1 MKYVATTMQSGSHEN
16 ATRRLA
22 GLLQLTLVLMVALF
36 GMTASALAAPVISSL
51 SPSSGAVGAQVTIS
65 GSNFGASQSTSTVTF
80 NGTVAA
86 ARGRLAV
93 SWSNTSIVVNVP
105 SGATTGNVVV
115 TVAGVASNGVVFT
128 IAPSITSLSPTSGP
142 VGTAVTITGT
152 NFGATQGSSTV
163 TFNGTT
169 AVPTSWSNTSIS
181 VPVPGGATTGNVVVT
196 VGGTASNGVGFTVPP
211 VISSVSP
218 ASGPAA
224 TVITITGT
232 NFGATQ
238 GSSTVAFNGTTATP
252 SSWSATSI
260 AVPVPNGATTGNIV
274 VTVAGNASNGV
285 GFTVTLGIASRSPG
299 FGPVGTTVTLKGSG
313 FGPSQSGS
321 TVTFNGT
328 STTPTSWSAGQ
339 IVAPVPT
346 GASSGNV
353 VVTVSSTASNPKNF
367 TVTPS
372 PSNPAPTMTF
382 NVNTTTDTVDAQ
394 PGDGVCADANGNC
407 SVRAAVMESN
417 ASLSSGITKSVTI
430 SVPAGTYTL
439 TIPGID
445 GADASHGHLDINAGP
460 VSIVGAGAST
470 TIIQAG
476 TAVNAQGIPNGID
489 KVFSINPAGAFAGF
503 SASFSNLTIQ
513 FGLNIS
519 TLNPFGGAFD
529 WDAGTD
535 GAGSLS
541 ITNCNILNNAT
552 VIFNNTQ
559 TTLADGGGVALT
571 NEVPNPAVEGSITI
585 SNSLIQGNIAQDTGG
600 GIFEGSF
607 PMQVSNTTIQNN
619 QAVDNP
625 SVQGIGQSGG
635 QQTGG
640 GMSIAGPTVGQ
651 QTIVQSSTIS
661 NNTAGSQG
669 GGIFTTA
676 GIQITSSTISG
687 NHAGSTGAGLFSN
700 PLNETT
706 QVSGTNITQNVASGD
721 GGGIQVD
728 NANGNVFKMSFSR
741 IVGNTGVHG
750 NGLNNI
756 SAAVTATDNWW
767 GCNLGPG
774 NSGCDGTNNIAT
786 AAFTPFLTLS
796 NTPNPAAIIAAGTS
810 TLTAS
815 FLQDSANTIFSPGT
829 QNMNAFNGLPASFQN
844 AINGTLSNSQTT
856 IQPNGTATATFTG
869 SSAGAASADAV
880 VDNATATAHL
890 QVQDFS
896 VSISPTSVTVT
907 PGVAATYSVTVTPLN
922 GFTGQVNLSFN
933 VGSLPA
939 PTGCPPSVT
948 ITSGAVSCTFT
959 INTTGLAAQTGTPS
973 VTGKSNAVPAD
984 SHTATATLS
993 IQDISI
999 TPPASQSVVRGGS
1012 ANEIFT
1018 LTSQNGYT
1026 GSVNLACSIS
1036 PSGTGVTITSCPS
1049 SASMSGGTATVTVPV
1064 AASLTSTVQNYTI
1077 TLTATFSGNSV
1088 ATHSAS
1094 GTLSVTDFALS
1105 LSPTSQAVTPG
1116 TPATYTL
1123 IITPQNGFTG
1133 QINLSGSLPG
1143 PVGSPT
1149 TCGASVTITS
1159 GPLTCTFTINTAGLA
1174 AQNFTLTVT
1183 GTSNAVPS
1191 DSHSVS
1197 ATLAVQDFTI
1207 SVSGSGIPDANGHA
1221 GYTVTVTA
1229 LNGFSGC
1236 VTFSLSGLPT
1246 GASSSSFSP
1255 SSVCG
1260 SGSSTVT
1267 VTESASTPGG
1277 TSTLTFTGT
1286 APTISHST
1294 SATFTANGTHATAT
1308 ISINLDNNN
1317 CTASD
1322 GNGGTFY
1329 NSGTI
1334 SVTINNTETESA
1346 IYQCLT
1352 AGPTYDYIQ
1361 NLVNAINQ
1369 HSPYVSASVLSD
1381 SYFEPGGSILL
1392 TSKAGGS
1399 SANYPLSVSA
1409 TYNNSFNCPDPNG
1422 GGFAVQC
1429 FTGPAYA
1436 PSAPSS
1442 LSGGH

>member
-1 MKYVATTMQSGSHEN
+1 MKPLPTPQ
-16 ATRRLA
+16 RLA
-22 GLLQLTLVLMVALF
+22 RLPQLAFMLMFVLF
-36 GMTASALAAPVISSL
+36 GLTASGLAAPVINSL
-51 SPSSGAVGAQVTIS
+51 SPSSGGVGTQVTIS
-65 GSNFGASQSTSTVTF
+65 GNNFGASQGTNTVTF
-80 NGTVAA
+80 NGVAAA

-115 TVAGVASNGVVFT
+115 TVAGAASNGVVFT

-142 VGTAVTITGT
+142 VATAVTITGT
-152 NFGATQGSSTV
+152 NFGATQGTSTV
-163 TFNGTT
+163 TFNGTAGT
-169 AVPTSWSNTSIS
+169 PSSWSNTSIA
-181 VPVPGGATTGNVVVT
+181 VPVPSGATSGNVVVT
-196 VGGTASNGVGFTVPP
+196 VNGAASNDVSFTVTP
-211 VISSVSP
+211 VIGSISP
-218 ASGPAA
+218 TSGSAG
-224 TVITITGT
+224 TVVTITGT

-252 SSWSATSI
+252 TSWSATSVS
-260 AVPVPNGATTGNIV
+260 VPVPNGATTGNIV
-274 VTVAGNASNGV
+274 VTVGGNASNGV
-285 GFTVTLGIASRSPG
+285 SFTVTLGIASRSPG
-299 FGPVGTTVTLKGSG
+299 FGSIGTTVTINGSG
-313 FGPSQSGS
+313 FGPTQNGS

-328 STTPTSWSAGQ
+328 ATTPTTWNAGT

-346 GASSGNV
+346 GATSGNM
-353 VVTVSSTASNPKNF
+353 VVTVSNTASNPKSF

-382 NVNTTTDTVDAQ
+382 NVNTTTDTVDIQ

-417 ASLSSGITKSVTI
+417 AALSSGITQSVTI

-439 TIPGID
+439 TILPDLTQPEGNT
-445 GADASHGHLDINAGP
+445 GHLAITNGP
-460 VSIVGAGAST
+460 VSIVGASAAT

-476 TAVNAQGIPNGID
+476 TSVNAQGIPNGID
-489 KVFSINPAGAFAGF
+489 KALSINPGGLFLGF
-503 SASFSNLTIQ
+503 SASFSNLTIRY
-513 FGLNIS
+513 GLNQS
-519 TLNPFGGAFD
+519 TSNPFGGAFD
-529 WDAGTD
+529 WDAGRD

-552 VIFNNTQ
+552 IIFDNTA
-559 TTLADGGGVALT
+559 TNLADGGGVALT

-585 SNSLIQGNIAQDTGG
+585 INSLIQGNIAQDTGG

-625 SVQGIGQSGG
+625 SVQGIGQTGG

-640 GMSIAGPTVGQ
+640 GMSIAGPTVGP
-651 QTIVQSSTIS
+651 QTVIQSSTIS

-676 GIQITSSTISG
+676 GIQVTSDVISG

-706 QVSGTNITQNVASGD
+706 QVSGTNITQNVAGGD
-721 GGGIQVD
+721 GGGVQVD
-728 NANGNVFKMSFSR
+728 NSNGNVFKMSFSR

-750 NGLNNI
+750 SGVNNI
-756 SAAVTATDNWW
+756 SGAVTATDNWW
-767 GCNLGPG
+767 GCNQGPG
-774 NSGCDGTNNIAT
+774 NTGCDAINNIAT

-796 NTPNPAAIIAAGTS
+796 NTPSPATIIAAQTS

-815 FLQDSANTIFSPGT
+815 FLQDSANTTFAPGS
-829 QNMNAFNGLPASFQN
+829 QNMSAFNGLPVSFQN
-844 AINGTLSNSQTT
+844 AIRGTLANPPNCQTT
-856 IQPNGTATATFTG
+856 IQPNGTATCTFTG
-869 SSAGAASADAV
+869 TVAGAASADAV
-880 VDNATATAHL
+880 VDQATATAHL

-896 VSISPTSVTVT
+896 LSISPASVAVT
-907 PGVAATYSVTVTPLN
+907 PGVPAVYTLTITPLN
-922 GFTGQVNLSFN
+922 GFTGQINLSLN
-933 VGSLPA
+933 DGSLPT
-939 PTGCPPSVT
+939 PSGCPTPVT
-948 ITSGAVSCTFT
+948 ITSGIVTCTIT
-959 INTTGLAAQTGTPS
+959 INTTGLSAQNGTLTVTGT
-973 VTGKSNAVPAD
+973 SNAAPAD
-984 SHTATATLS
+984 SHTVTATLS

-999 TPPASQSVVRGGS
+999 NPPPSQSVVRGGS
-1012 ANEIFT
+1012 VSESFT
-1018 LTSQNGYT
+1018 LTSLNGYSGT
-1026 GSVNLACSIS
+1026 VNLTCSIS
-1036 PSGTGVTITSCPS
+1036 PSGAGVTITSCPS
-1049 SASMSGGTATVTVPV
+1049 SASLSSGTATATLSV
-1064 AASLTSTVQNYTI
+1064 ATSLTSTVQNYTI
-1077 TLTATFSGNSV
+1077 TLTATFPGNSV
-1088 ATHSAS
+1088 ATRSAS
-1094 GTLSVTDFALS
+1094 GALSVTDFS
-1105 LSPTSQAVTPG
+1105 LSISPISQAVTPG

-1123 IITPQNGFTG
+1123 IVTPQNGFTG
-1133 QINLSGSLPG
+1133 QVNLSGSLPG

-1159 GPLTCTFTINTAGLA
+1159 GPVNCTFTINTTGLA
-1174 AQNFTLTVT
+1174 AQNYTLTVT
-1183 GTSNAVPS
+1183 GSSNAVPA

-1197 ATLAVQDFTI
+1197 ATLVVQDFTI
-1207 SVSGSGIPDANGHA
+1207 SVSGSGIPDSNGHA
-1221 GYTVTVTA
+1221 AYTVTVTA
-1229 LNGFSGC
+1229 VNGFSGC
-1236 VTFSLSGLPT
+1236 VTFSVSGLPA
-1246 GASSSSFSP
+1246 GASSSSFNP
-1255 SSVCG
+1255 ASVCG

-1267 VTESASTPGG
+1267 VTESSSTPSG

-1286 APTISHST
+1286 ASTISHST
-1294 SATFTANGTHATAT
+1294 TATFTANGTHATAT

-1317 CTASD
+1317 CSATD
-1322 GNGGTFY
+1322 GNGSTFY

-1392 TSKAGGS
+1392 TSKAGGF

-1409 TYNNSFNCPDPNG
+1409 TYNNGFNCPDPNG